1 LAQFER
7 ELNVINPEQK
17 TSILSARLLQLN
29 TEYTNAQGDR
39 VRKESAF
46 KSVSGGSLEAAQ
58 VSTQGEALKRLSE
71 RLDEEQQKF
80 AEVKSHFGPN
90 HPEYQ
95 KGSAQLAE
103 LQRQIQR
110 SKENIGQRVDVEFRE
125 ALNRELMLRKAVA
138 ETKAE
143 FDSLNAR
150 SFEYQAL
157 KREAEADKTLYEEL
171 VRKIREASINSGF
184 QNSAIR
190 IADLARPAAK
200 AVFPNI
206 PLNVL
211 LAFLFSTLLAVG
223 IAVVTDILNNT
234 VRDPEHIARTLSTEV
249 IGTLPAVKEWRGRAI
264 AAAEPGTALVPSG
277 RKQGGGL
284 NSFDEAIRTLRNSIL
299 LTDFDRRIRSLM
311 ITSSAP
317 SEGKST
323 TAAHLAIAH
332 AQQGRRTLL
341 IDGDLRRPSIHR
353 RFDVPSVVGLSNV
366 LTAGLPWRSAL
377 AKSSEFPSLDI
388 LPVGP
393 PSRRAADLVGP
404 QLSVLLEDA
413 CTEYDLV
420 ILDTPPLLGFP
431 EPLQMAVAVDG
442 VLVVAVAGRTHR
454 KALGSAIATLK
465 RLRANVVGIVL
476 NEVRADSSDN
486 YYYYHYNSNYYKHY
500 NVEAE
505 SGT

>member
-1 LAQFER
+1 
-7 ELNVINPEQK
+7 
-17 TSILSARLLQLN
+17 
-29 TEYTNAQGDR
+29 
-39 VRKESAF
+39 
-46 KSVSGGSLEAAQ
+46 
-58 VSTQGEALKRLSE
+58 
-71 RLDEEQQKF
+71 
-80 AEVKSHFGPN
+80 
-90 HPEYQ
+90 
-95 KGSAQLAE
+95 
-103 LQRQIQR
+103 
-110 SKENIGQRVDVEFRE
+110 VDVEFRE

-150 SFEYQAL
+150 SFEYQSL

-200 AVFPNI
+200 AVFPNV
-206 PLNVL
+206 PLNIL
-211 LAFLFSTLLAVG
+211 LAFLFSTLFAVG
-223 IAVVTDILNNT
+223 IAVVTDILNNA

-264 AAAEPGTALVPSG
+264 AAVEPSTALVPAI
-277 RKQGGGL
+277 RKQGGGM

-377 AKSSEFPSLDI
+377 AKSSEFPTLDI

-393 PSRRAADLVGP
+393 PSRRAADLVGT

-486 YYYYHYNSNYYKHY
+486 YYYYHYTSKYYKHY